1 MTQTQKDKLQ
11 LIVTAVIRN
20 ISKLFWIFPVKHN
33 RIAMVS
39 HAGTQYSC
47 NPKYISLYL
56 QKKYPHKFDI
66 IYGLRNPQK
75 WSGQEEHFVKMPSFK
90 FFYYFCTAKVIV
102 SNGGMPTYI
111 PKRKKQYVINTWH
124 GGGAYKTNKTNIEE
138 QNITK
143 SRLHMNLYKT
153 HCTDLVLSSSE
164 SFTELVI
171 PELVLQYKGEVMP
184 CGMPRN
190 DIIYQGKY
198 EKLRQK
204 VCASLGIGTDR
215 EIILYAPT
223 YRGSIDSM
231 QVQSEKIF
239 TMDLDTEQLLYAVKN
254 RFKNNPV
261 LLIRAHHA
269 MNMSSHLKSA
279 DIIDVSDYPDTQE
292 LLCSTDILISDYSST
307 IWDFSLTKKPCF
319 LYCPDIDYYMN
330 DDRGTYTPIETWP
343 GILCRTNEELEQ
355 AILNFDEAEYV
366 KKVEKHHA
374 DLGSYETGHAC
385 EQVCKRIAEVC
396 GIEEES

>member
-11 LIVTAVIRN
+11 LIVTTIIRN
-20 ISKLFWIFPVKHN
+20 ISKLYWIFPVKKN
-33 RIAMVS
+33 RIALIS
-39 HAGTQYSC
+39 HSGTQYSC

-56 QKKYPHKFDI
+56 QNKYPHKFDI
-66 IYGLRNPQK
+66 IFALRNSK
-75 WSGQEEHFVKMPSFK
+75 KRSGLEEHFVKMPSFQ

-111 PKRKKQYVINTWH
+111 PKRKNQYVINTCH
-124 GGGAYKTNKTNIEE
+124 GGGAYKTNRPNIEE
-138 QNITK
+138 KTV
-143 SRLHMNLYKT
+143 SEPRTHMDLYKT
-153 HCTDLVLSSSE
+153 KCTDLVLSSSE

-198 EKLRQK
+198 EQIRNR
-204 VCASLGIGTDR
+204 VCASLGIDTGR

-223 YRGSIDSM
+223 FRGTFDSM
-231 QVQSEKIF
+231 QVQSKKIF
-239 TMDLDTEQLLYAVKN
+239 TVDLDTEQLLYAVKN
-254 RFKNNPV
+254 RFNNDPI

-269 MNMSSHLKSA
+269 MNMSSHLKSD

-343 GILCRTNEELEQ
+343 GMLCRTNEELEQ

-366 KKVEKHHA
+366 KKVEKHHV
-374 DLGSYETGHAC
+374 DLGSYENGTAC
-385 EQVCKRIAEVC
+385 KQVCKRIAEVC

>member
-56 QKKYPHKFDI
+56 QNNYFHKFDI
-66 IYGLRNPQK
+66 IFGLRNPQK

-124 GGGAYKTNKTNIEE
+124 GGGAYKTNRPNIEE
-138 QNITK
+138 KIVSKPRTY
-143 SRLHMNLYKT
+143 MNLYKT
-153 HCTDLVLSSSE
+153 KCTDLVLSSCK
-164 SFTELVI
+164 SFTTFAI
-171 PELVLQYKGEVMP
+171 PEIVFQYTGEVMP

-198 EKLRQK
+198 EQIRDK
-204 VCASLGIGTDR
+204 VCASLGINTDR

-223 YRGSIDSM
+223 FRGTFDSTK
-231 QVQSEKIF
+231 VQSKNVFEIKLNLNQF
-239 TMDLDTEQLLYAVKN
+239 LYTIQNK
-254 RFKNNPV
+254 FKKRPL
-261 LLIRAHHA
+261 LLIRSHYA

-343 GILCRTNEELEQ
+343 GILCRTNDELEQ
-355 AILNFDEAEYV
+355 AILDFDEAAYI

-374 DLGSYETGHAC
+374 DLGSYENGTAC

-396 GIEEES
+396 GVEEES